1 MGIAASGIAVMP
13 ASLQEWMLEA
23 GRQCFVYATDAMIMA
38 LPDENNR
45 KKF

>member
-1 MGIAASGIAVMP
+1 MP

-23 GRQCFVYATDAMIMA
+23 GWQCFVFATDVMIMT